1 MPRPKP
7 LRPDEV
13 HVHLLKWETGS
24 NLPSLPAFGWL
35 SPDER
40 ERADRMGAWGRL
52 ESLWSHLFLRWR
64 SAAYLGM
71 DPGSVRFIRDGRGKL
86 SLDPPS
92 LHFSLSHSGGWTA
105 CSFALL
111 PVGIDLEAGDGI
123 PADRQELLAR
133 RFFTAPEREYWS
145 SRSIENRETAFRTLF
160 TRKEAVAK
168 ALGLGLS
175 MPFNR
180 FTVPLTSEGSS
191 RLEGWEFETQ
201 WLEAGRVCWSHAA
214 LPSGPAPLRYRV
226 RRWDVSEISGAGSSP
241 AVLRDGLEC
250 ASMMTT
256 PNLVPG

>member
-1 MPRPKP
+1 
-7 LRPDEV
+7 
-13 HVHLLKWETGS
+13 LLEWETGS

-52 ESLWSHLFLRWR
+52 ESLWSHLFLRWC
-64 SAAYLGM
+64 SASYLRL

-92 LHFSLSHSGGWTA
+92 PHFSLSHSGGWTA
-105 CSFALL
+105 CSFALF
-111 PVGIDLEAGDGI
+111 PVGIDLEAGDGT
-123 PADRQELLAR
+123 PLDRQELLAR
-133 RFFTAPEREYWS
+133 RFFTAPELEYWS
-145 SRSIENRETAFRTLF
+145 AQPAESRDEAFRILF
-160 TRKEAVAK
+160 TRKEAMTK

-180 FTVPLTSEGSS
+180 FTVPLPSEGSS
-191 RLEGWEFETQ
+191 HTEGWEFETQ
-201 WLEAGRVCWSHAA
+201 WLEAGKVCWSHAA
-214 LPSGPAPLRYRV
+214 FSPGPAPLRYRV
-226 RRWDVSEISGAGSSP
+226 WRWDAMELYHAGSSP

-250 ASMMTT
+250 AGMMTT